1 VVGEA
6 TKEGG
11 KNCASNSAELEL
23 RRSDEGGRGARGE
36 RLKRCGWEGE
46 KKDGQEETAVF
57 EGEVRESVPLVVC
70 AEGDWAVAACDA
82 MLSLS
87 TSPGWLPGTWECRS
101 ENAQIL
107 DPALSLP
114 LVVTSGKHDN

>member
-1 VVGEA
+1 M
-6 TKEGG
+6 
-11 KNCASNSAELEL
+11 
-23 RRSDEGGRGARGE
+23 
-36 RLKRCGWEGE
+36 KRCGWEGE

-87 TSPGWLPGTWECRS
+87 TSPGWPAPGNVGPRMPKFSTQR
-101 ENAQIL
+101 
-107 DPALSLP
+107 
-114 LVVTSGKHDN
+114 